1 MRNILV
7 IGGTGQIGSE
17 LIMKLRGLYPTGNVV
32 CGYIPVAP
40 PKGALLESGPA
51 EVVDITN
58 AQQIAAAVDKYKVD
72 TIYNLA
78 AFMNG
83 DIQDCIDQLM
93 VAENAERLKESE
105 L

>member
-1 MRNILV
+1 M
-7 IGGTGQIGSE
+7 
-17 LIMKLRGLYPTGNVV
+17 
-32 CGYIPVAP
+32 
-40 PKGALLESGPA
+40 
-51 EVVDITN
+51 
-58 AQQIAAAVDKYKVD
+58 QQRAIATLFFNTEYKVYD
-72 TIYNLA
+72 SIVTHINYTIYNLA